1 MLSGAKRSRNI
12 SRKTRFPWTYYI
24 LPVGGINRGM
34 KAYGWRY
41 LRARTEI
48 SAGEGRDIRGQKRR
62 YPPAKLR
69 NGPTDKV
76 HIAHNSANGLYINK
90 VYSFPVDNAVIQC
103 IL

>member
-1 MLSGAKRSRNI
+1 MLSFNSCDLL
-12 SRKTRFPWTYYI
+12 TYYI

-41 LRARTEI
+41 LR
-48 SAGEGRDIRGQKRR
+48 GGDIRGQKRR

-90 VYSFPVDNAVIQC
+90 VYSFPVDSAVIQY